1 MTRILIADDHDVV
14 RSGLRS
20 ILEAHPG
27 WEIVAEAANGREAI
41 KKALETKPDVAV
53 IDYSLP
59 LLNGIEATRQI
70 RKRQP
75 HTEVLIF
82 TMHDEEILIRSVLE
96 AGALGY
102 LLKADAKRYVV
113 AAVEALAEHKPFFTA
128 RVSQTLLASFL
139 GKTASDHVLSPREE
153 SVLKLIAEGHGNK
166 EIADVLS
173 ISLKTVESH
182 RAAALRKLNLSS
194 TADLVRYAIRN
205 KLVEL

>member
-1 MTRILIADDHDVV
+1 MRFEDRTQSRPHNV
-14 RSGLRS
+14 
-20 ILEAHPG
+20 
-27 WEIVAEAANGREAI
+27 N
-41 KKALETKPDVAV
+41 
-53 IDYSLP
+53 YSPP

-75 HTEVLIF
+75 QTEVLIF

-96 AGALGY
+96 ARAPGY
-102 LLKADAKRYVV
+102 LPKADAKRYVV
-113 AAVEALAEHKPFFTA
+113 AAVEALAERKPFFTA
-128 RVSQTLLASFL
+128 RVSRTLLASFL
-139 GKTASDHVLSPREE
+139 GKTSAASDHVPLRARNPSSNLSPKGTETPM
-153 SVLKLIAEGHGNK
+153 S
-166 EIADVLS
+166 S